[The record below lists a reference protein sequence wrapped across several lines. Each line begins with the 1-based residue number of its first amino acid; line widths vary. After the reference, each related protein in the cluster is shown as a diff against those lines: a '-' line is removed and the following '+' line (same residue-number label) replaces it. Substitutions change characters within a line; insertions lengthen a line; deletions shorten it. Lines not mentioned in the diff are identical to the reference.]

1 MTASLKPDKTL
12 RGALDLAKTTW
23 ELYKTNFSL
32 FVGYSAW
39 MLTPMILNTLVLLT
53 FGSSLSVLTSI
64 LLFAFDL
71 IIICWVVI
79 SIIKTANA
87 LSKNTRVNVKKISS
101 QSWKLIVPILL
112 LGLINA
118 SLTIIGLLLL
128 LIPGIIV
135 SVMLTFSTTILVL
148 ENKGVIESIKES
160 YKLVKGRFLQILG
173 RIVIG
178 NIIFLVP
185 YFLIYALIGLL
196 MLSMNNWDIDVFVN
210 APPTLMEQILV
221 RVTDI
226 IFLPVLIIFG
236 VMLYKTAKD
245 SK

>member
-1 MTASLKPDKTL
+1 
-12 RGALDLAKTTW
+12 
-23 ELYKTNFSL
+23 
-32 FVGYSAW
+32 
-39 MLTPMILNTLVLLT
+39 
-53 FGSSLSVLTSI
+53 
-64 LLFAFDL
+64 
-71 IIICWVVI
+71 
-79 SIIKTANA
+79 
-87 LSKNTRVNVKKISS
+87 
-101 QSWKLIVPILL
+101 
-112 LGLINA
+112 
-118 SLTIIGLLLL
+118 
-128 LIPGIIV
+128 
-135 SVMLTFSTTILVL
+135 
-148 ENKGVIESIKES
+148 
-160 YKLVKGRFLQILG
+160 
-173 RIVIG
+173 